1 MGILYLMSLP
11 PTLDMFG
18 NISDVMLT
26 KGAPARGRRFY
37 IPVILSEKKKKVRAV
52 IGTETL
58 LEEIMCRDGA
68 YPCSI

>member
-26 KGAPARGRRFY
+26 KGAARGRRFY
-37 IPVILSEKKKKVRAV
+37 IPVIVSKKKKVRAG
-52 IGTETL
+52 IGTKTL